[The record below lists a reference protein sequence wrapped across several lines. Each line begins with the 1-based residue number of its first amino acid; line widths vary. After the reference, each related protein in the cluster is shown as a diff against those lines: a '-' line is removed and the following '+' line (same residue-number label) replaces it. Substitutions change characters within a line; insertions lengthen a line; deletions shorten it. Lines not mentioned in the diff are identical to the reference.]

1 MKRLFAPLALA
12 LTLAAAPAF
21 AAPPTPA
28 QVERLLQVMDA
39 QKMADQIIPAMM
51 QQTRQ
56 SLEQYFPADAD
67 PADRARADHL
77 VAGQEASLREML
89 AWKNLQPIYTR
100 VYTDTLSAEEVT
112 AMTRFYESPE
122 GRSVMQKLPL
132 IMQRSMVE
140 MQPLLQSSMQKM
152 MQTLEAEVGKDASAP
167 APKK

>member
-1 MKRLFAPLALA
+1 MKRLLAPLALV

-21 AAPPTPA
+21 AAPPTAA

-39 QKMADQIIPAMM
+39 QKMVDQMIPAVM
-51 QQTRQ
+51 QQSRLMLDQ
-56 SLEQYFPADAD
+56 NLPANVS
-67 PADRARADHL
+67 PEDRARAERL
-77 VAGQEASLREML
+77 MAGQEASLREML

-122 GRSVMQKLPL
+122 GRSVMQKLPQ

-140 MQPLLQSSMQKM
+140 MQPLVQSSMKKM
-152 MQTLEAEVGKDASAP
+152 MQTLEAEMAKDAP
-167 APKK
+167 ASKQ

>member
-1 MKRLFAPLALA
+1 MKRLLAPLALA

-21 AAPPTPA
+21 AAPPTAA

-39 QKMADQIIPAMM
+39 QKMADQMIPAMM
-51 QQTRQ
+51 QQSRAMLAQ
-56 SLEQYFPADAD
+56 SLPADTT
-67 PADRARADHL
+67 PADRARAERL
-77 VAGQEASLREML
+77 VASQEASLREML
-89 AWKNLQPIYTR
+89 AWKNLQPIYLR

-140 MQPLLQSSMQKM
+140 MQPLVQQSMQKM
-152 MQTLEAEVGKDASAP
+152 MQTLEAEMAKDAP
-167 APKK
+167 ASKH

>member
-21 AAPPTPA
+21 AAPPSAA

-39 QKMADQIIPAMM
+39 QKMADQMIPAMM
-51 QQTRQ
+51 QQSRAMLAQ
-56 SLEQYFPADAD
+56 SLPADTT
-67 PADRARADHL
+67 PADRARAERL
-77 VAGQEASLREML
+77 VASQEASLREML
-89 AWKNLQPIYTR
+89 AWKNLQPIYLR

-122 GRSVMQKLPL
+122 GRSVMQKLPQ

-140 MQPLLQSSMQKM
+140 MQPLVQQSMQKM
-152 MQTLEAEVGKDASAP
+152 MQTLEAEMAKGAP
-167 APKK
+167 ASK